1 MSWQNILKASEDK
14 SSLPKEKINR
24 NALKFTIT
32 PVKPLVSRDNKL
44 TYFLASYLDD
54 AQTLKELISEWKESK
69 KMLEYKN
76 ATVGLRQLSAVINRI
91 KKYFENII
99 PIEPNRKTESDE
111 QKTERLVQFFS
122 KLPNPPSASDIT
134 TMENNLGILTKFT
147 EKTKL
152 TSKQWDENRVD
163 KVFESIIDRDANIDN
178 LDVSNFNA
186 EDLDTLVEY
195 ITDYRK
201 RENENT

>member
-1 MSWQNILKASEDK
+1 MSWQSILKASEDK

-54 AQTLKELISEWKESK
+54 AQTLKELISEWKESQ

-76 ATVGLRQLSAVINRI
+76 TTVGLRQLSAVINRI

-99 PIEPNRKTESDE
+99 PIETNRKIGRILF
-111 QKTERLVQFFS
+111 Q
-122 KLPNPPSASDIT
+122 IT
-134 TMENNLGILTKFT
+134 
-147 EKTKL
+147 
-152 TSKQWDENRVD
+152 
-163 KVFESIIDRDANIDN
+163 
-178 LDVSNFNA
+178 
-186 EDLDTLVEY
+186 
-195 ITDYRK
+195 
-201 RENENT
+201 